1 MTLSFFGLWL
11 LAIAAMPLSLPCVH
25 AWQLEAYKPP
35 QYMRWLR
42 TDTRRMVR
50 ALAAGAACA
59 AALSAI
65 LLAAALAIPADIPS
79 EVAGWAAA
87 ILPAAAVGVW
97 SAVRFLRA
105 LHKKPLK
112 FTARIRRLL
121 TAHAALSAVCAAA
134 LIIPVYALTRML
146 PSAWRAAQTAIP
158 LVAYYAATVMTQPLF
173 VVLTGILMRPVEN
186 AINRWYF
193 NDAKQRLAAWDRM
206 IRVGITGSYGKTS
219 AKMILGTILAQRFDT
234 KVTPHSYN
242 TPLGVARVIRE
253 QMTGREEVFV
263 AEMGARHRGDIA
275 EMCELVAPQYG
286 LLMSVGPQH
295 LETFGSL
302 DNVARTK
309 YELVEALPSDGWAFF
324 PSDNAVCLEL
334 YRRTRG
340 NRILFGID
348 GHGDPLY
355 MTARDIRVTAEG
367 SRFTLVDGE
376 GNAIECATRLLGR
389 HNIINILG
397 CAAVARKLGLTMN
410 EIAAGIRLAE
420 PVEHR
425 LQLLNTGGSVTVIDD
440 AFNSSPDG
448 AKAALEVLSAFEGRR
463 IVVTPGLVELGEA
476 EERENE
482 AFGRNMVAVADV
494 AILVSRNGEA
504 MERGLR
510 QGGFGGTILRTRNL
524 AEASRE
530 LAALTRAG
538 DVVLFENDL
547 PDHYEQ

>member
-11 LAIAAMPLSLPCVH
+11 LAAAAIPLSLPCVH

-42 TDTRRMVR
+42 ADTRRTVR
-50 ALAAGAACA
+50 TLVAGVVRA

-65 LLAAALAIPADIPS
+65 LLVAALTIPKTPS
-79 EVAGWAAA
+79 VAAGWAAA
-87 ILPAAAVGVW
+87 ILPAAVGGVW

-105 LHKKPLK
+105 PHKKPLK
-112 FTARIRRLL
+112 FTTRVRRLL
-121 TAHAALSAVCAAA
+121 TAQAALAAVWATA
-134 LIIPVYALTRML
+134 LLIPVCVLTRAL
-146 PSAWRAAQTAIP
+146 PPMWRSAQTALP
-158 LVAYYAATVMTQPLF
+158 LIVYYAATVMTQPLF
-173 VVLTGILMRPVEN
+173 VVLTGILMRPAEN

-193 NDAKQRLAAWDRM
+193 NDARQKLAAWDRM

-219 AKMILGTILAQRFDT
+219 AKMILGAILAQRFDA
-234 KVTPHSYN
+234 KVTPQSYN

-286 LLMSVGPQH
+286 LLTSVGPQH

-302 DNVARTK
+302 ENVARTK
-309 YELVEALPSDGWAFF
+309 YELIDALPSDGWAFF

-334 YRRTRG
+334 YRKTRG

-348 GHGDPLY
+348 GHGEPLY

-376 GNAIECATRLLGR
+376 GNAAACATRLLGR
-389 HNIINILG
+389 HNIGNILG

-410 EIAAGIRLAE
+410 EIASGIRLAE

-425 LQLLNTGGSVTVIDD
+425 LQLLNTGGGVTVIDD
-440 AFNSSPDG
+440 AFNASPDG
-448 AKAALEVLSAFEGRR
+448 AKAALETLSAFEGRR

-482 AFGRNMVAVADV
+482 TFGRNMATVADI

-530 LAALTRAG
+530 LAALARAG